1 MGTPRLPRH
10 RDSFLLQ
17 HRDSMERKDRKK
29 VLRSISNG
37 MYVVTSKSADR
48 YGTATVTWL
57 TQSSFEPPLL
67 VAAIRP
73 GSSLSE
79 CLQDCRHAVV
89 HVIGAHQ
96 QEIVQRFFSRTE
108 VDLEAAPPTLGGL
121 PFTLSE
127 SGIPIL
133 NDAAAYAECR
143 LIETIDCGGDH
154 NLVVLEVTSVSW
166 REDFEPLTVRNSPWE
181 YGG

>member
-1 MGTPRLPRH
+1 MDPR
-10 RDSFLLQ
+10 
-17 HRDSMERKDRKK
+17 DRKK

-37 MYVVTSKSADR
+37 MYVVTSKSADG
-48 YGTATVTWL
+48 YGGATVTWL

-67 VAAIRP
+67 VAAVRP
-73 GSSLSE
+73 GSGLSE
-79 CLQDCRHAVV
+79 CLEGSREAVV

-96 QEIVQRFFSRTE
+96 EEIAKRFFSRPE
-108 VDLEAAPPTLGGL
+108 VDLQAAPPTLGGL

-143 LIETIDCGGDH
+143 VIETIACGGDH
-154 NLVVLEVTSVSW
+154 DLVVLEVTSVGW
-166 REDFEPLTVRNSPWE
+166 REDFEPLTVRDSPWE